1 MKRFTSIIGSL
12 VLSVLW
18 SSVSV
23 GDGLVSSYRIEV
35 NLPAYKLTLYS
46 GNEIIRNY
54 AITIGSPQFKTPTG
68 KHLISQVVINPWW
81 FPPKGSKWA
90 EGKEITPPGPGNPL
104 GVVKMLLADGILLH
118 GTGNPDGVGK
128 ALSHGCIRLQ
138 NEAIMELA
146 SLIIGEDAFALVR
159 QGKTMGFEI
168 NPPVPVL
175 VRYKVIEMEPARIF
189 VHEDVYGKEKG
200 RKIEEALRQ
209 EGVENGFT
217 GPGEIYTGQFRPQDM
232 RLLYRATL

>member
-1 MKRFTSIIGSL
+1 MKRLTSLIGSL
-12 VLSVLW
+12 VLAVLW
-18 SSVSV
+18 SSVSG
-23 GDGLVSSYRIEV
+23 GDELVSSYRIEI
-35 NLPAYKLTLYS
+35 NLPAYRLTLYS
-46 GNEIIRNY
+46 GDEIIRNY
-54 AITIGSPQFKTPTG
+54 SITIGSPQFKTPTG
-68 KHLISQVVINPWW
+68 KHLLSQVVINPWW

-90 EGKEITPPGPGNPL
+90 EGKEITPPGAGNPL

-138 NEAIMELA
+138 NEDIMELA
-146 SLIIGEDAFALVR
+146 RLLAGEDAAGLVR

-175 VRYKVIEMEPARIF
+175 VRYSVIEMEPARIF
-189 VHEDVYGKEKG
+189 VHQDVYGKEKG
-200 RKIEEALRQ
+200 AEIEEALRQ
-209 EGVENGFT
+209 EGVDAGFA

-232 RLLYRATL
+232 RLLSRATL